1 MQGWVVT
8 RPWGLV
14 HSTNT
19 YKRIYVIQLQS
30 ATVRSLLVL
39 RLWWKTIRSRGIEC
53 CFHCFVFS
61 QSGNSQLI
69 SAKKIRQ
76 ANFIHWQNTG
86 KYQFNKA
93 LLWFPTQG
101 GRICMHLYAFVG
113 FESSLSGRSAYKT
126 WQKHPQKMR
135 WVDSSDSFSPGR
147 ALALVTLGTCSW
159 QPKSLRVHLGI
170 QKGSLCRQA
179 PWKHKCSGSKNKIEE
194 ICIKPMESNWISA
207 SILPHDHINANPWCL
222 PSKARYKVTAM
233 LQCYIKIML
242 IHLELHAQCIQMI
255 TLN

>member
-1 MQGWVVT
+1 M
-8 RPWGLV
+8 
-14 HSTNT
+14 
-19 YKRIYVIQLQS
+19 
-30 ATVRSLLVL
+30 LL
-39 RLWWKTIRSRGIEC
+39 LWWKTIRSRGIEC

-126 WQKHPQKMR
+126 WQNIHKKCAELIPHELFLAWSGPGFG
-135 WVDSSDSFSPGR
+135 DSW
-147 ALALVTLGTCSW
+147 TCNW
-159 QPKSLRVHLGI
+159 RTKGPRVHLGI

-179 PWKHKCSGSKNKIEE
+179 PGKHQCSGSKNKIKEK
-194 ICIKPMESNWISA
+194 CIKPMESNWISA
-207 SILPHDHINANPWCL
+207 SILPQDHINANPWCL

-242 IHLELHAQCIQMI
+242 MHLELHAQCIQMI